1 MRKVYQSYD
10 GLIFE
15 NEDECAEHEKKHP
28 AFIMYNSFGETHNPS
43 RAFLV
48 VIKDKSGAESFIS
61 LCNEYETLYPGIDRD
76 STGIFVWTH
85 DQFYDAKHYV
95 KIPDSILKALNHY
108 FSDIK

>member
-15 NEDECAEHEKKHP
+15 NEEECAEYERKNSTLAMYGLNGRTNDP
-28 AFIMYNSFGETHNPS
+28 NEAFV
-43 RAFLV
+43 V

-61 LCNEYETLYPGIDRD
+61 MCNEYETLYPGIDRD

-85 DQFYDAKHYV
+85 DQFYGDKHYV

-108 FSDIK
+108 FTDIK